1 MARVLE
7 ENLSEEAV
15 SPQIFLTDV
24 CAKALDAIRDNLTRD
39 GNLSRPERV
48 TLTELEWGNHGVAW
62 ASEAANSFDL
72 IIASDVVYLPECVD
86 PLIESVKHF
95 IKPNTGRC
103 LLVNNLVRTEA
114 FLGQIEDKIASLGL
128 TLAYEPDII
137 EDPQDKAKK
146 FKVSLIHEISQ

>member
-1 MARVLE
+1 M
-7 ENLSEEAV
+7 S
-15 SPQIFLTDV
+15 Q
-24 CAKALDAIRDNLTRD
+24 
-39 GNLSRPERV
+39 PERV
-48 TLTELEWGNHGVAW
+48 TLNVLEWGKHEASW

-103 LLVNNLVRTEA
+103 LLVNCLVRTEA
-114 FLGQIEDKIASLGL
+114 FLCQIEDKATTLGL

-137 EDPQDKAKK
+137 EDA
-146 FKVSLIHEISQ
+146 